1 MRQIEARLPATGNL
15 NVRLIET
22 AGILPAGTAYFSEP
36 VPYPMGSAR
45 QRVADREAWFERA
58 RKTTEHCNV
67 VFLDPDNGLEV
78 GSVPMTARLAGKY
91 ATVPEIAALLES
103 GAAVVLYQH
112 GNRMPWQAQRERIC
126 AQISSGNHQALTIRT
141 LRFGAYGV
149 RAFFCITTSASTT
162 EVVERGLDLLLRR
175 TQGWDK
181 SRYLRVE

>member
-1 MRQIEARLPATGNL
+1 
-15 NVRLIET
+15 
-22 AGILPAGTAYFSEP
+22 
-36 VPYPMGSAR
+36 
-45 QRVADREAWFERA
+45 
-58 RKTTEHCNV
+58 
-67 VFLDPDNGLEV
+67 
-78 GSVPMTARLAGKY
+78 
-91 ATVPEIAALLES
+91 
-103 GAAVVLYQH
+103 VVLYQH